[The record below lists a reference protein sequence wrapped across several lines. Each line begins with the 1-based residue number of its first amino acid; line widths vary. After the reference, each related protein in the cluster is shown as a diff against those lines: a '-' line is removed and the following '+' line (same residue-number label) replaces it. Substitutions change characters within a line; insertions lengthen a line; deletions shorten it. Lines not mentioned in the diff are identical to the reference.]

1 VLRHTIAGLLS
12 AGIAAGA
19 GLPAAGLTA
28 ELRYL
33 QHSGWLVK
41 TASHVLVFDYVEGIP
56 GGTPLCAAAAVKPED
71 LDGRSAV
78 VFVSH
83 GHVDHYSPAIA
94 EWARQQPTI
103 RYVVG
108 WPDSHLPEAH
118 VMKPRETWSP
128 GDLVVT
134 TTGSTDEGV
143 GFLVTV
149 DGLTLYHAGDHARW
163 SDESAEAFEAE
174 IRWLESR
181 PSTID
186 LAFFPI
192 ATGAACDP
200 RPSIWQGVRFAAL
213 VLKPRV
219 LIPMHIQCL
228 DKLDLYEQFRSEVSA
243 ELGATS
249 VVAPTLVGERFHY
262 EGGRLNRV
270 RVATAAASGPAAP
283 APSPWASATEDY
295 DEPPKIVKRTTPVYP
310 REPFYAGIEGTVEV
324 ELVID
329 QRGLVSRLRV
339 VKSIPAL
346 DDAALTCVKQWRF
359 IPAKKAGLPV
369 ESIASAPVTFR
380 ITKKKP

>member
-1 VLRHTIAGLLS
+1 MLRHTIAGLLW
-12 AGIAAGA
+12 AGIAAAA
-19 GLPAAGLTA
+19 GPPAAEVTA

-41 TASHVLVFDYVEGIP
+41 TASHVLVFDYVEAMP
-56 GGTPLCAAAAVKPED
+56 GGTPLSAAAALKPED

-94 EWARQQPTI
+94 EWARRQPTI

-143 GFLVTV
+143 GFLVSV

-163 SDESAEAFEAE
+163 SDQDAEAFEAE
-174 IRWLESR
+174 IRWLEGR
-181 PSTID
+181 TSTID

-213 VLKPRV
+213 ELKPRV
-219 LIPMHIQCL
+219 LIPMHVQCL
-228 DKLDLYEQFRSEVSA
+228 DKLDLYERFRSA
-243 ELGATS
+243 MGTELGPTA
-249 VVAPTLVGERFHY
+249 VVAPTVVGERFHY
-262 EGGRLNRV
+262 EGDHLTRV
-270 RVATAAASGPAAP
+270 GVARTG
-283 APSPWASATEDY
+283 EDY
-295 DEPPKIVKRTTPVYP
+295 DEPPKIVKHTTPVYP
-310 REPFYAGIEGTVEV
+310 PKSF
-324 ELVID
+324 
-329 QRGLVSRLRV
+329 LVSRLRV
-339 VKSIPAL
+339 VKSIPGL
-346 DDAALTCVKQWRF
+346 DEATLKCVAQWRF